1 MDSEEYLK
9 QRLQD
14 QIDWYDKK
22 SQWNQ
27 RWHKRLKAVE
37 IFMAVSIPFL
47 VGYITD
53 TALRMKFVV
62 GFLSVIVAAIAGL
75 VSLYKFQE
83 NWIEYRTTAE
93 SLKHEKYLYLTKTGP
108 YDGGDAFNKF
118 VERVEDMV
126 SKENTRWSWY
136 IKKQKGEGENG

>member
-27 RWHKRLKAVE
+27 RWYKRLKAVE
-37 IFMAVSIPFL
+37 ILMAVSIPFL
-47 VGYITD
+47 VGYITE
-53 TALRMKFVV
+53 TAPGMKFVV

-75 VSLYKFQE
+75 VTLYKFQE

-93 SLKHEKYLYLTKTGP
+93 SLKHEKYLYLTKAEP
-108 YDGGDAFNKF
+108 YNDENAFSKL
-118 VERVEDMV
+118 VESVEDMI
-126 SKENTRWSWY
+126 SKENTRWSQY
-136 IKKQKGEGENG
+136 IKKQKKERGNG